1 MIKDIIN
8 SKTYKRLNIYQ
19 KEKTL
24 LSYFHF
30 TKFYQI
36 PNNERIILLQEF
48 ERVESLKQKR
58 ETFDVI
64 MKDPKEDL
72 FDAGMI
78 YNKKK
83 IYFNKYYLQDGL
95 KEIYDKTNKIITWR
109 TNPCLNLD
117 LLDSILHEQF
127 HIITYK
133 NYDRRLIHEYREI
146 REWLIYLSI
155 HFENVINNQN
165 NLKNN
170 YYHYRM
176 EPSEFYAYKY
186 AEENVISIFKTLEY
200 KYGRDENLE
209 FYIDFINKSHDEV
222 VKSYYDETNIII
234 DYNELFNHIINETIL
249 SYCQNNNLSSTDLK
263 NEINKLKCLTKEY
276 RIG

>member
-8 SKTYKRLNIYQ
+8 SKSYKRLNIYQ
-19 KEKTL
+19 KEKII
-24 LSYFHF
+24 LSYFHS
-30 TKFYQI
+30 TKFSQI

-64 MKDPKEDL
+64 MLEPKEQL

-95 KEIYDKTNKIITWR
+95 KQKYDRTNNRINWI

-117 LLDSILHEQF
+117 LLDTILHEQF
-127 HIITYK
+127 HIITYN
-133 NYDRRLIHEYREI
+133 NYDRRLIHIYREL

-155 HFENVINNQN
+155 HFENIINIQD

-186 AEENVISIFKTLEY
+186 AEENVVSNFKILEN
-200 KYGRDENLE
+200 KYGKDENLE
-209 FYIDFINKSHDEV
+209 LYIDFINKSHDEV
-222 VKSYYDETNIII
+222 VKSYYNETNILIN
-234 DYNELFNHIINETIL
+234 YNELFNYIMNETIL
-249 SYCQNNNLSSTDLK
+249 SYCQNNKLSSTDLK
-263 NEINKLKCLTKEY
+263 NEINKLKKLTNVY
-276 RIG
+276 RIS